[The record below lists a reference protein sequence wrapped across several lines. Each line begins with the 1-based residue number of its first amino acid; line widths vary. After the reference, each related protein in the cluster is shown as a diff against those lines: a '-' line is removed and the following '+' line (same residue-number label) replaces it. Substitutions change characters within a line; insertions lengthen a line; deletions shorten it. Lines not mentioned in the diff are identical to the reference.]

1 MSVPHLAAST
11 VDAYTLTGGRLV
23 ATTAAFVALAG
34 AVAGGLVLARR
45 VGRRGSTVALVAGM
59 IGTVLGGWTVVTA
72 DGGPGSG
79 SGIVGGY
86 AALAL
91 GVLAVVLGGIAATR
105 SPHPA

>member
-1 MSVPHLAAST
+1 MSLQHLAAST

-34 AVAGGLVLARR
+34 AIAGGLALARR
-45 VGRRGSTVALVAGM
+45 VGRRGTTGALVAGM
-59 IGTVLGGWTVVTA
+59 IGTVVGGWVVATA

-79 SGIVGGY
+79 SGVVGGY

-91 GVLAVVLGGIAATR
+91 GVLAVVLGGIAAAR
-105 SPHPA
+105 SSHPA